1 MSVPKIS
8 NAREFAE
15 SVNELFALARP
26 GSRDRVSD
34 LLTALVAF
42 SEKQA
47 TDKALDVAKERE
59 APAGMSRAE
68 AVETAIKHVEKMSTN
83 ARGYQDGT
91 NLAAKTQAVATFV
104 ELLMGEGTSS
114 RE

>member
-1 MSVPKIS
+1 M
-8 NAREFAE
+8 NAD
-15 SVNELFALARP
+15 V
-26 GSRDRVSD
+26 
-34 LLTALVAF
+34 TALEETLVAG
-42 SEKQA
+42 EETLRGRHGA
-47 TDKALDVAKERE
+47 TDRAVELLVRYRAAIAEEVTAALGKEDPNPPT
-59 APAGMSRAE
+59 PAGMARAE

-83 ARGYQDGT
+83 ARGYQNGT